1 MRIRRTQNRGR
12 VRLQRVVGYGY
23 PSRLLLLLMLA
34 SLLLAAAASMR
45 AAQYRHAA
53 FVRLPLTRERRWATL
68 ASSFASVASAP
79 APAPVPAAA
88 GAAAAAA
95 AATTAR
101 PPPST
106 AEMPPPLALDSDAGR
121 ALLQRA
127 WGVESAADVRVVAA
141 DEWQR
146 AAERHRYVGI
156 CEVVVVSL
164 LDRST

>member
-1 MRIRRTQNRGR
+1 
-12 VRLQRVVGYGY
+12 
-23 PSRLLLLLMLA
+23 
-34 SLLLAAAASMR
+34 
-45 AAQYRHAA
+45 
-53 FVRLPLTRERRWATL
+53 
-68 ASSFASVASAP
+68 
-79 APAPVPAAA
+79 
-88 GAAAAAA
+88 
-95 AATTAR
+95 
-101 PPPST
+101 
-106 AEMPPPLALDSDAGR
+106 MPPPLALDSDAGR